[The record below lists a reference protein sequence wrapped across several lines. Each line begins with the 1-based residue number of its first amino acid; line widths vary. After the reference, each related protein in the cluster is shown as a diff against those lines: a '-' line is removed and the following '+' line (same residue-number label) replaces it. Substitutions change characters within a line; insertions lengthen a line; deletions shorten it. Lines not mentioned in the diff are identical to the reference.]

1 MKWLSL
7 VIPNILITAS
17 GNSALARVKSSFSVK
32 KAVILTQIHMQLL
45 YVQIG
50 EGELMVQVWDQ

>member
-7 VIPNILITAS
+7 AIPNILIAAS
-17 GNSALARVKSSFSVK
+17 GNSALSRVKSSFSVK

-45 YVQIG
+45 YVKIG
-50 EGELMVQVWDQ
+50 EGGLMVQV